1 MLGGLRGLCGD
12 HWLSSKQAET
22 TKSTEDAKSGRFP
35 SFVVFVHFVV
45 ILRLRFEG
53 RKISEGL
60 WWYSSWRA
68 PQPLR

>member
-1 MLGGLRGLCGD
+1 MLGGLHDLCGD
-12 HWLSSKQAET
+12 HWLSSKQTPT

-60 WWYSSWRA
+60 WWYLSWRA